1 MGAAWRP
8 KKRPRTKYTDNRWT
22 FSVSTFWAAGWPP
35 LSMLFSCTYDDE
47 AVDRLMANS
56 HMVTVNHLRRGPL
69 RDQAFPEMQ
78 GRPRETTK
86 NKRTHTNNVETKHQF
101 SAKSHFDHCLR
112 IEKEP
117 SKSTDKND
125 PFCTTTNNSF
135 FGFLT
140 QNGGHYVAPGSSQKN
155 REAPKTGATMW
166 PPLFSEWFGPMSPS
180 GPRD

>member
-1 MGAAWRP
+1 M
-8 KKRPRTKYTDNRWT
+8 
-22 FSVSTFWAAGWPP
+22 STFWAAGWPP

-56 HMVTVNHLRRGPL
+56 HLVTVNHLRRDPL

-101 SAKSHFDHCLR
+101 SAKSHFPYCLL

-140 QNGGHYVAPGSSQKN
+140 QNGGHYVAPGSSQKKQRGPQN
-155 REAPKTGATMW
+155 RGHYVAPSFFGVVRPHVPFW
-166 PPLFSEWFGPMSPS
+166 PARLGHAAPNMSGNRPC
-180 GPRD
+180 RHLV